1 MTTIVLKVAEVPFAL
16 HVNDWKEATE
26 CLPSYAAFHVP
37 NKHCEEMNIKDF
49 AFEMEVNLQEVTIS
63 ADDKCV
69 CQFLSSD
76 LNNEIFE
83 TSQGGYKFKVN
94 TLKEETAA
102 IASCNADFTR
112 FQIST
117 FGGISTRSCG
127 INNIIMMAFAF
138 ASAPYGV
145 LLVHA
150 SVVFHNEKA
159 YMFLGSSGTGKSTH
173 SRLWMEN
180 IPKTDLLNDDNPAV
194 RTFPDGRCIVYG
206 TPWSGKTPCYR
217 NMQFPIG
224 AIVHLQQAPHNA
236 ISRLKSINAFS
247 AFFPSCSMIKWNER
261 NRSQVIRSVEEVVQR
276 VPIYSLECLPDAEA
290 AHLCNQTVEGGN
302 A

>member
-1 MTTIVLKVAEVPFAL
+1 
-16 HVNDWKEATE
+16 
-26 CLPSYAAFHVP
+26 
-37 NKHCEEMNIKDF
+37 
-49 AFEMEVNLQEVTIS
+49 
-63 ADDKCV
+63 
-69 CQFLSSD
+69 
-76 LNNEIFE
+76 
-83 TSQGGYKFKVN
+83 
-94 TLKEETAA
+94 
-102 IASCNADFTR
+102 
-112 FQIST
+112 
-117 FGGISTRSCG
+117 
-127 INNIIMMAFAF
+127 
-138 ASAPYGV
+138 
-145 LLVHA
+145 
-150 SVVFHNEKA
+150 
-159 YMFLGSSGTGKSTH
+159 MFLGSSGTGKSTH

-194 RTFPDGRCIVYG
+194 RTVPDGRCIVYG